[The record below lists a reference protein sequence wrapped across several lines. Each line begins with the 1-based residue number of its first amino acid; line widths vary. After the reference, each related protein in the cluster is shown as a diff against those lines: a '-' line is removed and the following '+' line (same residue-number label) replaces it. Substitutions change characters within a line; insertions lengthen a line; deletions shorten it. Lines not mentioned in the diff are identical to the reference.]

1 MGEINVS
8 NVQGITF
15 LNIDLCELLSLR
27 SKIIYNDN
35 VLIEIFIPNMTH
47 IYTDINIYI
56 TK

>member
-8 NVQGITF
+8 NVQGINF

-35 VLIEIFIPNMTH
+35 VVIEIFIPNMTH

-56 TK
+56 TM

>member
-8 NVQGITF
+8 NVQGINF

-27 SKIIYNDN
+27 SKIIYNDI

-56 TK
+56 TM